1 MNQTLSYPILGF
13 RQVVKSIKSWRVLD
27 ILMLKHQ
34 MKIIKEGSG
43 LNKQLSSSLSSRV
56 AVVTGLTRGIGL
68 AVSKE
73 FAENND
79 AEVVICSGS
88 KQRAQLAK
96 EISGKAFGAKLGIT
110 DISDVLEEIIGVR
123 HLVDIL
129 VNNARYHFN
138 IKTWSKIRSE
148 LQSTS
153 EVLYGSMRTCR
164 NVISTII
171 GADGRTTQNGIGSGG
186 VIIASTPDISA
197 HTQGSPY
204 TFAKAAIIAMTKHNA
219 CAHGRNTT
227 EAFIGLR
234 NIAKEG
240 AYNSMSTDKK

>member
-1 MNQTLSYPILGF
+1 MGF

-34 MKIIKEGSG
+34 IKIIKEGSG
-43 LNKQLSSSLSSRV
+43 LNKQLSSSLISRV
-56 AVVTGLTRGIGL
+56 AVVTGPTRGIGL
-68 AVSKE
+68 AISKE

-79 AEVVICSGS
+79 AEVVICSVS
-88 KQRAQLAK
+88 KQRALQVAK
-96 EISGKAFGAKLGIT
+96 EISGIAFGAKLGIT

-123 HLVDIL
+123 HRIDIL

-138 IKTWSKIRSE
+138 SKTWSKIRSE
-148 LQSTS
+148 LQSIS
-153 EVLYGSMRTCR
+153 EVLHGSMRTCR

-171 GADGRTTQNGIGSGG
+171 GADGRTTQNAIGGRG

-204 TFAKAAIIAMTKHNA
+204 TFAKAAIIAMIKHNA
-219 CAHGRNTT
+219 CVHGRNTT